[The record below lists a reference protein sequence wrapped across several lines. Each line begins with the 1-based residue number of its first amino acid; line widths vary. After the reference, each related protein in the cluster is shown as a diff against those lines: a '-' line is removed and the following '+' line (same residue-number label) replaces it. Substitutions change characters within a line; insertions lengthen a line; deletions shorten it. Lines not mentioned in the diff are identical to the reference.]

1 MGRSLRRASD
11 WFSKRESPILIT
23 NVGLSR
29 AELGT
34 RVYLFISY
42 DHAHIFAYGVSFQ
55 LLVFDI
61 NGEFKLCAIW
71 RKGKTVCVLLVD
83 KKRNLLVL
91 VRLDYVLFC
100 PRNVIH
106 RIVFFYLFLWLEM
119 CDCSVR
125 N

>member
-23 NVGLSR
+23 NVGLRR

-42 DHAHIFAYGVSFQ
+42 DHTRIFAYGVSFQ
-55 LLVFDI
+55 LLEFDI

-71 RKGKTVCVLLVD
+71 TVCVLLVD

-91 VRLDYVLFC
+91 DYVLFC
-100 PRNVIH
+100 PRNIT
-106 RIVFFYLFLWLEM
+106 
-119 CDCSVR
+119 
-125 N
+125 